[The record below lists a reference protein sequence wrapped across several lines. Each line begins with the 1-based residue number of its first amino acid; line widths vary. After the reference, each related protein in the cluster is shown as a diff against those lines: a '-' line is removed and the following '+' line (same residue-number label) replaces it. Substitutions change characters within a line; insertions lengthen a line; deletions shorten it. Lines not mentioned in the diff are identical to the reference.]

1 MNKTITINISGV
13 VFHIEE
19 QAYTKLDNYLIAVKS
34 SINTEG
40 KDEIIEDIESRIAEL
55 LSSRKN
61 EVSFVVTESDVNEII
76 TIMGQPE
83 DYHLEDE
90 ENKTNDSGYNQDS
103 NSQKTKKLYRDEQ
116 NRILGGVL
124 AGLGHYFNI
133 DPVWLRIIA
142 IILVFAFGLSIWIYP
157 ILWLIVPKAATTA
170 QILEM
175 KGEPVNINTIQRMVS
190 ENISEIGNKIKNYN
204 PSYLKNT
211 ASTATTL
218 LRRFF
223 GIALIILGVI
233 GIVVSIVIALVFYGV
248 LENKFTTLQDIEF
261 SYPHWAMSLALFGIF
276 VIPALLVL
284 VLGCRLIYKN
294 IKNLGIVVVLLLSV
308 FITSVVY
315 FGITVV
321 DSKVNINNILDNLY
335 KRKKYATNIN
345 VSENILTQNDTL
357 TINFVDDPRFEKSE
371 IGEFLKSD
379 NIEIEI
385 VESKG
390 EGASIDINNH
400 IFQNVSNSISVHNGK
415 TSKRVIKRP
424 TALEYHYSITD
435 NKADL
440 ANAIMSKTPIEANE
454 VEILVR
460 IPANKFIKIDGKDR
474 EFFTDNESI
483 EQGTHIY
490 QFRNGKLQC
499 VSCGTGTI

>member
-19 QAYTKLDNYLIAVKS
+19 QAYIKLDNYLIAVKS

-40 KDEIIEDIESRIAEL
+40 KEEIIEDIESRIAEL

-61 EVSFVVTESDVNEII
+61 DVAFVVTESDVNEII
-76 TIMGQPE
+76 AIMGQPE

-90 ENKTNDSGYNQDS
+90 ENKTNNSEYNQDTKS
-103 NSQKTKKLYRDEQ
+103 RKVKKLYRDEQ
-116 NRILGGVL
+116 NRVFGGVL
-124 AGLGHYFNI
+124 AGLGHYFNV

-142 IILVFAFGLSIWIYP
+142 VILVFALGLSIWIYP
-157 ILWLIVPKAATTA
+157 ILWLIIPKATTTA

-190 ENISEIGNKIKNYN
+190 ENINELGNKIKNYN

-211 ASTATTL
+211 ASAATTL

-223 GIALIILGVI
+223 GISLIILGVI
-233 GIVVSIVIALVFYGV
+233 GSFVSIFIALGFYGV
-248 LENKFTTLQDIEF
+248 LENKFTIAQGIEF

-276 VIPALLVL
+276 AIPALLVL

-294 IKNLGIVVVLLLSV
+294 IKNLGIVIVLLLSV
-308 FITSVVY
+308 FITSIVY
-315 FGITVV
+315 FGITIV
-321 DSKVNINNILDNLY
+321 DSNVDMINIIDKLE
-335 KRKKYATNIN
+335 KRNKFITRIN
-345 VSENILTQNDTL
+345 VSEKVLTQNDTL
-357 TINFVDDPRFEKSE
+357 TINFIEDPRFEKSE
-371 IGEFLKSD
+371 MGEFLKSD

-385 VESKG
+385 EEAIG
-390 EGASIDINNH
+390 EEASIDINNR
-400 IFQNVSNSISVHNGK
+400 IFQNVSNSISVYNGK

-424 TALEYHYSITD
+424 TALEYHYSISD
-435 NKADL
+435 NKVEL
-440 ANAIMSKTPIEANE
+440 ANNIMTKAYIKDNE
-454 VEILVR
+454 VDITVK
-460 IPANKFIKIDGKDR
+460 IPANKFVKIDGKDR
-474 EFFTDNESI
+474 EFFSNDEAI

-490 QFRNGKLQC
+490 QIKNGRLQC
-499 VSCGTGTI
+499 VSCGTKSI